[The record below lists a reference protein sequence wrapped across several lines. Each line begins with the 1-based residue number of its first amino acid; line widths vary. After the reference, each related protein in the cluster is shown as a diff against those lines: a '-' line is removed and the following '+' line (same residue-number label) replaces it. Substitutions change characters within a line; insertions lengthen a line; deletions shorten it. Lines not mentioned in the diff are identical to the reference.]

1 MLLEGMQTESAQE
14 IIAERAERL
23 FESPTDR
30 LPQYANYEVWKDMIR
45 VEQPFG
51 LTNYIVRARGVS
63 RDGRVSRSIRCRLMV
78 SEAQFVISDWRMD
91 G

>member
-1 MLLEGMQTESAQE
+1 MQANDAQE
-14 IIAERAERL
+14 IIAERAVRL

-51 LTNYIVRARGVS
+51 LNNYTVRARAFS
-63 RDGRVSRSIRCRLMV
+63 RDGRISRSIRCSLLV
-78 SEAQFVISDWRMD
+78 SSAQCIISDWRID